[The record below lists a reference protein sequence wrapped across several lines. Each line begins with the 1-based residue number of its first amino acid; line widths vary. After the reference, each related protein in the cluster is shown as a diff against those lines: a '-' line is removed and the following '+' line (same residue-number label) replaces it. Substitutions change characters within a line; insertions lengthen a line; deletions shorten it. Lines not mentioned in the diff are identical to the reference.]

1 MVVWS
6 RTRMATTSKRRKL
19 ILSPEQKQTLEQ
31 AAQSRT
37 RPQREVQ
44 RAQILLRYASGQS
57 ITVISRALSASRVAV
72 YKWIDRALAVGAET
86 ALRDKYHR
94 PKEPVISEE
103 AKAWVVNLACSK
115 PKDHGY
121 AAEVW
126 SHRQLAQHVRERAFA
141 QGHPSLRR
149 AAKATIQRIL
159 KNQPLQPHKVKYYM
173 ERRDPQFEEK
183 MREVLLVYREVNLQ
197 NRAARDLQE
206 TPTIITVSVDEKP
219 GVQALGNTAPD
230 LPPQPGKHPKLGR
243 DYEYKRYGTL
253 SILAGLDL
261 HDGHV
266 TAEVHPRH
274 RSREFI
280 LLLKALDAHYPS
292 GCVIR
297 LVLDNHSSHIS
308 KETMAWLATRPN
320 RFVYVHTP
328 KHGSWLNL
336 VETLFGKMAHTFLK
350 HIRVTSRQEL
360 KDRILLGIG
369 EINQEPVVHQ
379 WKKFDALN
387 TYLI

>member
-1 MVVWS
+1 
-6 RTRMATTSKRRKL
+6 
-19 ILSPEQKQTLEQ
+19 
-31 AAQSRT
+31 
-37 RPQREVQ
+37 
-44 RAQILLRYASGQS
+44 
-57 ITVISRALSASRVAV
+57 
-72 YKWIDRALAVGAET
+72 
-86 ALRDKYHR
+86 
-94 PKEPVISEE
+94 
-103 AKAWVVNLACSK
+103 
-115 PKDHGY
+115 
-121 AAEVW
+121 
-126 SHRQLAQHVRERAFA
+126 
-141 QGHPSLRR
+141 
-149 AAKATIQRIL
+149 
-159 KNQPLQPHKVKYYM
+159 
-173 ERRDPQFEEK
+173 
-183 MREVLLVYREVNLQ
+183 MREVLLVYREVSVQ
-197 NRAARDLQE
+197 NRAAHDLQE

-243 DYEYKRYGTL
+243 DYEYKRYGAL

-336 VETLFGKMAHTFLK
+336 VETLFGKMARTFLK

>member
-1 MVVWS
+1 
-6 RTRMATTSKRRKL
+6 MARTSKRPKL
-19 ILSPEQKQTLEQ
+19 ILNPEQKQTMEQ
-31 AAQSRT
+31 TAQSRT

-57 ITVISRALSASRVAV
+57 VTTISRTLRVSRVAV
-72 YKWIDRALAVGAET
+72 YKWIDRALAVGPET

-94 PKEPVISEE
+94 PKEPLITAE
-103 AKAWVVNLACSK
+103 AKAWVVSLACTQ

-121 AAEVW
+121 AAEIW
-126 SHRQLAQHVRERAFA
+126 SHRQLAKHVRENALA

-149 AAKATIQRIL
+149 AAKATVQRIL

-173 ERRDPQFEEK
+173 ERRDPEFDQK
-183 MREVLLVYREVNLQ
+183 MREVLLVYQEVNLQ
-197 NRAARDLQE
+197 NQAAHDLE
-206 TPTIITVSVDEKP
+206 GTPAIVTVSVDEKP
-219 GVQALGNTAPD
+219 GVQALGPTAPD
-230 LPPQPGKHPKLGR
+230 LPPQPGKHPQLGR
-243 DYEYKRYGTL
+243 DYEYKRHGTL

-280 LLLKALDAHYPS
+280 LLLKALDAHYPP

-308 KETMAWLATRPN
+308 KETLAWLTTKPN
-320 RFVYVHTP
+320 RFAYVHTP

-336 VETLFGKMAHTFLK
+336 VETLFGKMARTFLK
-350 HIRVTSRQEL
+350 HIRVSSLQEL
-360 KDRILLGIG
+360 KDRILLGIA
-369 EINQEPVVHQ
+369 EINQEPIVHR
-379 WKKFDALN
+379 WKKFDALH
-387 TYLI
+387 T

>member
-1 MVVWS
+1 
-6 RTRMATTSKRRKL
+6 MATTSKRRKL
-19 ILSPEQKQTLEQ
+19 ILSPEQKHTLEQ

-44 RAQILLRYASGQS
+44 RAQILLRYASGQN
-57 ITVISRALSASRVAV
+57 ITAISRALRTSRVAV

-94 PKEPVISEE
+94 PKEPVITEE

-126 SHRQLAQHVRERAFA
+126 SHRQLAQHVRKRASA

-173 ERRDPQFEEK
+173 ERRDPQFDEK

-197 NRAARDLQE
+197 NRAAHDLQE

-230 LPPQPGKHPKLGR
+230 LPPQPDRHPQLGR

-336 VETLFGKMAHTFLK
+336 VETLFGKMARTFLK
-350 HIRVTSRQEL
+350 HIRVTCRQEL
-360 KDRILLGIG
+360 KDRILLGLT

-379 WKKFDALN
+379 WKNFDALN
-387 TYLI
+387 V

>member
-1 MVVWS
+1 
-6 RTRMATTSKRRKL
+6 MATTSKRPKL
-19 ILSPEQKQTLEQ
+19 VLNPEQKHTLEQ
-31 AAQSRT
+31 TAQSRT

-44 RAQILLRYASGQS
+44 RAQILLHYASGEA
-57 ITVISRALSASRVAV
+57 ITTISQALRVSRVAV
-72 YKWIDRALAVGAET
+72 YKWIDRALAVGTET
-86 ALRDKYHR
+86 ALSDKHHR
-94 PKEPVISEE
+94 PKEPVITEE
-103 AKAWVVNLACSK
+103 AKAWVVNLACTK
-115 PKDHGY
+115 PKDYGY

-126 SHRQLAQHVRERAFA
+126 SHRQLAKYVRENAAAHR
-141 QGHPSLRR
+141 HPSLRR

-159 KNQPLQPHKVKYYM
+159 KNQTLQPHKVKYYM
-173 ERRDPQFEEK
+173 ERRDPQFDEK
-183 MREVLLVYREVNLQ
+183 MREVLLVYQEVNWQ
-197 NRAARDLQE
+197 NQVSRDRQQPLA
-206 TPTIITVSVDEKP
+206 IVTVSVDEKP
-219 GVQALGNTAPD
+219 GVQAISNTAPD
-230 LPPQPGKHPKLGR
+230 LPPKPSQHPQLGR
-243 DYEYKRYGTL
+243 DYEYKRHGTL

-280 LLLKALDAHYPS
+280 LLLKALDAHYPP

-297 LVLDNHSSHIS
+297 LVLDNHSAHIS
-308 KETMAWLATRPN
+308 KETMAWLATKPN

-336 VETLFGKMAHTFLK
+336 VETLFGKMARTFLK
-350 HIRVTSRQEL
+350 HIRVVSRQEL
-360 KDRILLGIG
+360 KDRILLGIA

-387 TYLI
+387 TSILY

>member
-1 MVVWS
+1 
-6 RTRMATTSKRRKL
+6 MATTSKRPKL
-19 ILSPEQKQTLEQ
+19 ILNPEQKHSLEQ
-31 AAQSRT
+31 TAQSRT

-44 RAQILLRYASGQS
+44 RARILLRYASGQN
-57 ITVISRALSASRVAV
+57 ITTISHALRVSRVAV
-72 YKWIDRALAVGAET
+72 YKWIDRALAVGTET
-86 ALRDKYHR
+86 ALSDKHHR
-94 PKEPVISEE
+94 PKEPVITEE
-103 AKAWVVNLACSK
+103 AKAWVVSLACTK

-126 SHRQLAQHVRERAFA
+126 SHRQLAKHVRENALA
-141 QGHPSLRR
+141 HGHPSLRL

-159 KNQPLQPHKVKYYM
+159 KNQTWQPHKVKYYM
-173 ERRDPQFEEK
+173 ERRDPQFDEK
-183 MREVLLVYREVNLQ
+183 MREVLLVYQEVNVQ
-197 NRAARDLQE
+197 NQATRNSKEDPASV
-206 TPTIITVSVDEKP
+206 TVSVDEKP
-219 GVQALGNTAPD
+219 GVQAIANTAPD
-230 LPPQPGKHPKLGR
+230 LPPKPGEHPQLGR

-280 LLLKALDAHYPS
+280 LLLKALDAHYPP

-308 KETMAWLATRPN
+308 KETMAWLATKPN

-336 VETLFGKMAHTFLK
+336 VETLFGKMARTFLK
-350 HIRVTSRQEL
+350 HIRVASRQEL
-360 KDRILLGIG
+360 KDRILLGIA
-369 EINQEPVVHQ
+369 EINQEPVVHR

-387 TYLI
+387 T

>member
-1 MVVWS
+1 MG
-6 RTRMATTSKRRKL
+6 T
-19 ILSPEQKQTLEQ
+19 
-31 AAQSRT
+31 
-37 RPQREVQ
+37 
-44 RAQILLRYASGQS
+44 
-57 ITVISRALSASRVAV
+57 
-72 YKWIDRALAVGAET
+72 ET
-86 ALRDKYHR
+86 ALLDKYHR
-94 PKEPVISEE
+94 PQDPVITEP
-103 AKAWVVNLACSK
+103 AKAWVVSLACTK

-126 SHRQLAQHVRERAFA
+126 SHRQLAKHVRENALA

-173 ERRDPQFEEK
+173 ERRDPQFDEK
-183 MREVLLVYREVNLQ
+183 MREVLLVYQEVNLQ
-197 NRAARDLQE
+197 NPAVRNLQE
-206 TPTIITVSVDEKP
+206 TPALITVSVDEKP

-230 LPPQPGKHPKLGR
+230 LPPQPGEHPQLGR

-266 TAEVHPRH
+266 TTEIPPRH

-280 LLLKALDAHYPS
+280 LLLQALDAHYPP

-297 LVLDNHSSHIS
+297 LVLDNHSAHIS
-308 KETMAWLATRPN
+308 KETMAWLAGKPN
-320 RFVYVHTP
+320 RFMYVHTP

-336 VETLFGKMAHTFLK
+336 VETLFGKMARTFLK
-350 HIRVTSRQEL
+350 HIRVASRQEL
-360 KDRILLGIG
+360 KDRILLGIA
-369 EINQEPVVHQ
+369 EINQEPVVHR
-379 WKKFDALN
+379 WKKFEALN
-387 TYLI
+387 T

>member
-1 MVVWS
+1 
-6 RTRMATTSKRRKL
+6 MATSSKRPKL
-19 ILSPEQKQTLEQ
+19 ILTPEHTRMLEQ
-31 AAQSRT
+31 IGQSRT

-57 ITVISRALSASRVAV
+57 ITSISHSLLISRVAV
-72 YKWIDRALAVGAET
+72 YKWIDRALAMGTET
-86 ALRDKYHR
+86 ALLDKYHR
-94 PKEPVISEE
+94 PKDPVITEP
-103 AKAWVVNLACSK
+103 AKAWVVSLACTK

-126 SHRQLAQHVRERAFA
+126 SHRQLAKHVRENALA
-141 QGHPSLRR
+141 QSHPSLRR

-173 ERRDPQFEEK
+173 ERRDPQFDEK
-183 MREVLLVYREVNLQ
+183 MREVLLVYQEVNLQ
-197 NRAARDLQE
+197 NQAVRNLQE
-206 TPTIITVSVDEKP
+206 TPALITVSVDEKP

-230 LPPQPGKHPKLGR
+230 LPPQPGEHPQLGR

-266 TAEVHPRH
+266 TTEIHPRH

-280 LLLKALDAHYPS
+280 LLLQALDAHYPP

-297 LVLDNHSSHIS
+297 LVLDNHSAHIS
-308 KETMAWLATRPN
+308 KETMAWLAGKPN
-320 RFVYVHTP
+320 RFMYVHTP

-336 VETLFGKMAHTFLK
+336 VETLFGKMARTFLK
-350 HIRVTSRQEL
+350 HIRVASRQEL
-360 KDRILLGIG
+360 KDRILLGIA
-369 EINQEPVVHQ
+369 EINQEPVVHR
-379 WKKFDALN
+379 WKKFEALN
-387 TYLI
+387 T

>member
-1 MVVWS
+1 
-6 RTRMATTSKRRKL
+6 MATTSKRPKL
-19 ILSPEQKQTLEQ
+19 ILNPEQKHSLEET
-31 AAQSRT
+31 AQSRT

-44 RAQILLRYASGQS
+44 RAQILLRYASGQN
-57 ITVISRALSASRVAV
+57 ITTISDALRVSRVAV

-86 ALRDKYHR
+86 ALRDKHHR
-94 PKEPVISEE
+94 PKEPVITDE
-103 AKAWVVNLACSK
+103 AKAWVVSLACTK

-126 SHRQLAQHVRERAFA
+126 SHRQLAKHVRENAMA
-141 QGHPSLRR
+141 HGHPSLKR
-149 AAKATIQRIL
+149 AVKATIQRIL
-159 KNQPLQPHKVKYYM
+159 KNQTLQPHKVKYYM
-173 ERRDPQFEEK
+173 ERRDPQFDEK
-183 MREVLLVYREVNLQ
+183 MRQVVLVYQEVNLQ
-197 NRAARDLQE
+197 NQATRDSKDA
-206 TPTIITVSVDEKP
+206 PASVTVSVDEKP
-219 GVQALGNTAPD
+219 GVQAIANTAPD
-230 LPPQPGKHPKLGR
+230 LPPKPGEHPQLGR

-280 LLLKALDAHYPS
+280 LLLKALDAHYPP

-308 KETMAWLATRPN
+308 KETMAWLATKPN

-336 VETLFGKMAHTFLK
+336 VETLFGKMARTFLK
-350 HIRVTSRQEL
+350 RIRVVSRQEL
-360 KDRILLGIG
+360 KDRILLGIA
-369 EINQEPVVHQ
+369 EINQEPVVHR

-387 TYLI
+387 T

>member
-1 MVVWS
+1 
-6 RTRMATTSKRRKL
+6 L
-19 ILSPEQKQTLEQ
+19 NPEQKHTLEQ
-31 AAQSRT
+31 TAQSRT
-37 RPQREVQ
+37 RPQREVL
-44 RAQILLRYASGQS
+44 RAQILLHYASGKA
-57 ITVISRALSASRVAV
+57 ITTISHALRVSRVAV
-72 YKWIDRALAVGAET
+72 YKWIDRALAVGTET
-86 ALRDKYHR
+86 ALSDKHHR
-94 PKEPVISEE
+94 PKEPVITEE
-103 AKAWVVNLACSK
+103 AKAWVVSLACTK

-126 SHRQLAQHVRERAFA
+126 SHRQLAKYVRDNAAAHR
-141 QGHPSLRR
+141 HPSLRR

-159 KNQPLQPHKVKYYM
+159 KNQTLQPHKVKYYM
-173 ERRDPQFEEK
+173 ERRDPQFDEK
-183 MREVLLVYREVNLQ
+183 MREVLLVYQEVNWQ
-197 NRAARDLQE
+197 NQVSRDSQQPLA
-206 TPTIITVSVDEKP
+206 IVTVSVDEKP
-219 GVQALGNTAPD
+219 GVQAISNTAPD
-230 LPPQPGKHPKLGR
+230 LPPKPSQHPQLGR
-243 DYEYKRYGTL
+243 DYEYKRHGTL

-280 LLLKALDAHYPS
+280 LLLKALDAHYPP

-297 LVLDNHSSHIS
+297 LVLDNHSAHIS
-308 KETMAWLATRPN
+308 KETMAWLATKPN

-336 VETLFGKMAHTFLK
+336 VETLFGKMARTFLK
-350 HIRVTSRQEL
+350 HIRVVSRQEL
-360 KDRILLGIG
+360 KDRILLGIA

-387 TYLI
+387 T

>member
-1 MVVWS
+1 
-6 RTRMATTSKRRKL
+6 MATTSKRPKL
-19 ILSPEQKQTLEQ
+19 TLNSEQQSTLEQ
-31 AAQSRT
+31 TAKSRT

-44 RAQILLRYASGQS
+44 RAQILLRYVSGQT
-57 ITVISRALSASRVAV
+57 ITTISRALHVSRVAV
-72 YKWIDRALAVGAET
+72 YKWIDRALAVGVET
-86 ALRDKYHR
+86 ALKDKHHR
-94 PKEPVISEE
+94 PKEPVITEE
-103 AKAWVVNLACSK
+103 AKAWVVSLACTK

-126 SHRQLAQHVRERAFA
+126 SHRQLAKHVRENALA
-141 QGHPSLRR
+141 QGHPSLRH
-149 AAKATIQRIL
+149 AVKATIQRIL
-159 KNQPLQPHKVKYYM
+159 KNQTLQPHKVKYYM
-173 ERRDPQFEEK
+173 ERRDPQFDEK
-183 MREVLLVYREVNLQ
+183 MREVLLVYQEVNMQ
-197 NRAARDLQE
+197 NSAAHATK
-206 TPTIITVSVDEKP
+206 TPPAIVTVSVDEKP
-219 GVQALGNTAPD
+219 SVQAIANTAPD
-230 LPPQPGKHPKLGR
+230 LPPKPGEHPQLAR

-280 LLLKALDAHYPS
+280 LLLKALDAHYPP

-308 KETMAWLATRPN
+308 KETMAWLSTKPN

-336 VETLFGKMAHTFLK
+336 VETLFGKMARTFLK
-350 HIRVTSRQEL
+350 HIRVASRQEL
-360 KDRILLGIG
+360 KDRILLGIA
-369 EINQEPVVHQ
+369 EINLEPVVHR
-379 WKKFDALN
+379 WKKFEAIN
-387 TYLI
+387 T

>member
-1 MVVWS
+1 
-6 RTRMATTSKRRKL
+6 MATTSKRRKL
-19 ILSPEQKQTLEQ
+19 ILSPEQKDTLEQ

-44 RAQILLRYASGQS
+44 RAQILLRYASGQN
-57 ITVISRALSASRVAV
+57 ITAISRALRASRVAV

-94 PKEPVISEE
+94 PKEPVITEE

-126 SHRQLAQHVRERAFA
+126 SHRQLAKHVRERALA
-141 QGHPSLRR
+141 QGHPSLKR

-173 ERRDPQFEEK
+173 ERRDPQFDEK

-197 NRAARDLQE
+197 NRLAHDLQE
-206 TPTIITVSVDEKP
+206 TPAIITVSVDEKP

-280 LLLKALDAHYPS
+280 LLLKALDAYYPS

-336 VETLFGKMAHTFLK
+336 VETLFGKMARTFLK

-379 WKKFDALN
+379 WKNFDALN
-387 TYLI
+387 A

>member
-1 MVVWS
+1 
-6 RTRMATTSKRRKL
+6 MATTSKHPKL
-19 ILSPEQKQTLEQ
+19 ILTPEQRHTLEQ
-31 AAQSRT
+31 TAQSRT

-44 RAQILLRYASGQS
+44 RAQILLGYASGHS
-57 ITVISRALSASRVAV
+57 ITTISRALHVSRVAV
-72 YKWIDRALAVGAET
+72 YKWIGRALAVGAET
-86 ALRDKYHR
+86 ALHDKYHR
-94 PKEPVISEE
+94 PKAPVISEE
-103 AKAWVVNLACSK
+103 AKAWVVSLACSK

-126 SHRQLAQHVRERAFA
+126 SHRQLAKHARENALA
-141 QGHPSLRR
+141 QGHLSLRR

-173 ERRDPQFEEK
+173 ERRDPQFDEK
-183 MREVLLVYREVNLQ
+183 MREVLLVYQAVNLQ
-197 NRAARDLQE
+197 NQASGDRQE
-206 TPTIITVSVDEKP
+206 TPAIITVSVDEKP

-230 LPPQPGKHPKLGR
+230 LPPQPGHHPQLGR

-253 SILAGLDL
+253 SILAGFDL

-280 LLLKALDAHYPS
+280 LLLKALDAHYPP

-308 KETMAWLATRPN
+308 KETMAWLASKPN
-320 RFVYVHTP
+320 RFMYVHTP

-336 VETLFGKMAHTFLK
+336 VETLFGKMARTFLK

-360 KDRILLGIG
+360 KDRILLGVA
-369 EINQEPVVHQ
+369 EINQEPVVHR
-379 WKKFDALN
+379 WKNFDALN
-387 TYLI
+387 T